1 MKITQKCLIWILTLK
16 YGKNCILSFLC
27 RFLARKF
34 KRFSYTS
41 ISKTEKKIT
50 FLKLSHLNFDV
61 QKKNVKIICFN
72 FLIFIL
78 GAKIQTHFLKKNEN
92 MVTFVATNN
101 FPNWHWNSITIFGN
115 VEECVLST
123 MKLDDAFQSTLL
135 FKGSLSIR
143 KMKRYGSFLEKR
155 YASTVKW

>member
-1 MKITQKCLIWILTLK
+1 MGKIAYFHSYVDFWRENSKDFHIHQYQKLKKKLHFSNSLIWILTFKKKRQNYLFQ
-16 YGKNCILSFLC
+16 FLNIYF
-27 RFLARKF
+27 RRENSNT
-34 KRFSYTS
+34 FS
-41 ISKTEKKIT
+41 E
-50 FLKLSHLNFDV
+50 
-61 QKKNVKIICFN
+61 
-72 FLIFIL
+72 
-78 GAKIQTHFLKKNEN
+78 KKNEN

>member
-1 MKITQKCLIWILTLK
+1 MFCLIWILTLK

-27 RFLARKF
+27 RFLAGKF
-34 KRFSYTS
+34 KRFSCTS

-50 FLKLSHLNFDV
+50 FFKLYHLNFDV
-61 QKKNVKIICFN
+61 QKKRQNYLFQ
-72 FLIFIL
+72 FLNIYFRRENSN
-78 GAKIQTHFLKKNEN
+78 TFSEKKNEN